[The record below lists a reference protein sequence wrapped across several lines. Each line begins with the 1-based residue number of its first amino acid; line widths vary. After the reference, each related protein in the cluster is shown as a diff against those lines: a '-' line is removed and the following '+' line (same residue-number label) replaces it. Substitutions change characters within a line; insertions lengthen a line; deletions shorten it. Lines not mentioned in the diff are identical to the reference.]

1 MDLDSLMIN
10 SSHFGIKPVSGALG
24 AEIDGVDLGKPIS
37 AVIFDDLHQAL
48 MDYKV
53 IFFRHQDLTPEQHI
67 AFSRRFG
74 EPMEDMF
81 VKESEDYPELME
93 LLKEADDTGYNFGGS
108 WHSDSTYR
116 TSPPMGVSLYARELP
131 PFGGDTIWCNMEM
144 VFENLSVGMQLML
157 EPLYA
162 EHLAQGYREKLA
174 VIKGDYSKSFE
185 NIGDVVRVEVNHP
198 VVRVH
203 PVTGRK
209 SLFINDAYTHRFA
222 NMTAEESQPLIEYLC
237 NFAIR
242 PYFTC
247 RFSWQP
253 GSLAIWDN
261 RNTMHYA
268 ISDYHGHRRLMHRY
282 TMKGDKPMGMA
293 PYPEC
298 NMSGDNISGNN
309 NGNL

>member
-1 MDLDSLMIN
+1 MIN
-10 SSHFGIKPVSGALG
+10 SPQFDIKPVSGALG
-24 AEIDGVDLGKPIS
+24 AEIYGVDLTKPIS
-37 AVIFDDLHQAL
+37 SAVFEDLHQAL

-53 IFFRHQDLTPEQHI
+53 IFFRDQDLTPEQHI

-81 VKESEDYPELME
+81 VKESATYPELME

-108 WHSDSTYR
+108 WHSDATYR
-116 TSPPMGVSLYARELP
+116 TSPPLGVSLYARELP

-144 VFENLSVGMQLML
+144 VLENLSAGMQSML

-185 NIGDVVRVEVNHP
+185 NLGDVVRVEVNHP

-203 PVTGRK
+203 PVTGGK
-209 SLFINDAYTHRFA
+209 SLFINDAYTYRFA

-242 PYFTC
+242 PYFTY
-247 RFSWQP
+247 RFRWQP

-268 ISDYHGHRRLMHRY
+268 VSDYHGHRRLMHRY
-282 TMKGDKPMGMA
+282 TIQGDKPMGVLLL
-293 PYPEC
+293 PDSHSP
-298 NMSGDNISGNN
+298 SR
-309 NGNL
+309 

>member
-1 MDLDSLMIN
+1 MIN
-10 SSHFGIKPVSGALG
+10 SPHFDIKPVSGALG
-24 AEIDGVDLGKPIS
+24 AEIHGVDLTKPFS
-37 AVIFDDLHQAL
+37 AAVFEDLHQAL

-53 IFFRHQDLTPEQHI
+53 IFFRDQDLTPEQHI

-81 VKESEDYPELME
+81 VKESETYPELME

-108 WHSDSTYR
+108 WHSDATYR
-116 TSPPMGVSLYARELP
+116 TSPPLGVSLYARELP

-144 VFENLSVGMQLML
+144 VLENLSAGMQSML

-185 NIGDVVRVEVNHP
+185 NLGDVVRVEVNHP

-209 SLFINDAYTHRFA
+209 SLFINDAYTYRFA

-237 NFAIR
+237 NLAIR

-247 RFSWQP
+247 RFRWEP

-268 ISDYHGHRRLMHRY
+268 VSDYHGHRRLMHRY
-282 TMKGDKPMGMA
+282 TIQGDKPMGMVSFSDSHT
-293 PYPEC
+293 PVDHLLG
-298 NMSGDNISGNN
+298 SDNGHF
-309 NGNL
+309 

>member
-1 MDLDSLMIN
+1 MIN
-10 SSHFGIKPVSGALG
+10 SPHFSIKPISGALG
-24 AEIDGVDLGKPIS
+24 AEIHGVDLTKPLS
-37 AVIFDDLHQAL
+37 AAVFEDLHQAL

-53 IFFRHQDLTPEQHI
+53 IFFRDQDLTPEQHI

-81 VKESEDYPELME
+81 VKESETYPELME

-108 WHSDSTYR
+108 WHSDATYR
-116 TSPPMGVSLYARELP
+116 TSPPLGVSLYARELP

-144 VFENLSVGMQLML
+144 VLENLSAGMQSML

-185 NIGDVVRVEVNHP
+185 NLGDVVRVEVNHP

-209 SLFINDAYTHRFA
+209 SLFINDAYTYRFT

-247 RFSWQP
+247 RFRWQP

-268 ISDYHGHRRLMHRY
+268 VSDYHGHRRLMHRY
-282 TMKGDKPMGMA
+282 TIQGDEPTGMGSL
-293 PYPEC
+293 PDSNSPV
-298 NMSGDNISGNN
+298 DNLPGSD
-309 NGNL
+309 NGHI